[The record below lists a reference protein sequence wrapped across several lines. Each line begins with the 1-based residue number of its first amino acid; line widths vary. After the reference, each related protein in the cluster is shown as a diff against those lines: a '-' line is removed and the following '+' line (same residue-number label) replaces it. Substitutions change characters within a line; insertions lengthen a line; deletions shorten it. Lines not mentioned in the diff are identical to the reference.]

1 MRQLLNICSVY
12 EIRVRMKVKSNVRS
26 RKKAPRQAI
35 QARSRN
41 TVETIIEAATRIL
54 ADKGWA
60 ALNTNAIA
68 QVAGVSIGSVY
79 EYFGNKQAILDVI
92 LDRHLSSGE
101 ARLAGLAGLA
111 SESLALDEIV
121 RLLVDGFIAVHR
133 DNPKLHRVLSS
144 EVPISERQRDRI
156 EQIRRQAITVLAAQ
170 LQGKAERPELKAT
183 MMIDAADALTHRWFV
198 DERGIPAQPD
208 DMTQEL
214 QQMLRSYINS

>member
-1 MRQLLNICSVY
+1 M
-12 EIRVRMKVKSNVRS
+12 S
-26 RKKAPRQAI
+26 RKSTARSEKKPPRRVV

-41 TVETIIEAATRIL
+41 AVEAIIEAATRIL
-54 ADKGWA
+54 ARDGWG
-60 ALNTNAIA
+60 ALNTNVIA
-68 QVAGVSIGSVY
+68 RVAGVSVGSVY

-101 ARLAGLAGLA
+101 AQLKALASLNPAGL
-111 SESLALDEIV
+111 SLDETV
-121 RLLVDGFIAVHR
+121 RLLVEGFIAVHR
-133 DNPKLHRVLSS
+133 ENPKLHRVLYS

-198 DERGIPAQPD
+198 DERGIPAEPD
-208 DMTQEL
+208 DMTREL
-214 QQMLRSYINS
+214 QQMLRSYINT

>member
-1 MRQLLNICSVY
+1 M
-12 EIRVRMKVKSNVRS
+12 S
-26 RKKAPRQAI
+26 RKSTARSEKRPPRRAV

-41 TVETIIEAATRIL
+41 TVEAIIEAATRIL
-54 ADKGWA
+54 ARGGWG

-68 QVAGVSIGSVY
+68 RVAGVSVGSVY

-101 ARLAGLAGLA
+101 AQLTALASLNPAGL
-111 SESLALDEIV
+111 SLDETV
-121 RLLVDGFIAVHR
+121 RLLVEGFIAVHR
-133 DNPKLHRVLSS
+133 DNPRLHRVLSG

-156 EQIRRQAITVLAAQ
+156 EQVRRQAITVLAAQ

-198 DERGIPAQPD
+198 DERGIPAEPD
-208 DMTQEL
+208 DMTREL
-214 QQMLRSYINS
+214 QQMLRSYINT

>member
-1 MRQLLNICSVY
+1 MGSKNTATSA
-12 EIRVRMKVKSNVRS
+12 
-26 RKKAPRQAI
+26 RKPPRRAV

-54 ADKGWA
+54 ASDGWA

-68 QVAGVSIGSVY
+68 RVAGVSIGSVY

-101 ARLAGLAGLA
+101 AQLTGLAGPVSAGL
-111 SESLALDEIV
+111 SLDDIV
-121 RLLVDGFIAVHR
+121 RLLVEGFIALHR
-133 DNPKLHRVLSS
+133 DNPRLHRVLSG

-156 EQIRRQAITVLAAQ
+156 DRIRKQAIMMLAA
-170 LQGKAERPELKAT
+170 LLAGKVERPELKAT

-198 DERGIPAQPD
+198 DQHGIPAQPD
-208 DMTQEL
+208 DMAREL
-214 QQMLRSYINS
+214 QQMLRSYINI